1 MATLLFKAV
10 YELKGDT
17 AAHGGEKWGREAEKR
32 EGKATE
38 RSFGTSFFASSST
51 PSVPSFLGVDVG
63 AAWRVS
69 HFQRPAC
76 CLCRPGGNTGGLFP
90 LEAEEVKAGT
100 RKPLGTVKVQPQY
113 ISRTWEQFVCVTLK
127 GQRWYSMIYI
137 PERGFLNFCSFPFAL
152 RAWREEPA
160 GVGSCSFS
168 VPI

>member
-1 MATLLFKAV
+1 MATLMFKAV

-17 AAHGGEKWGREAEKR
+17 AAHRGKKWGKEPEKR
-32 EGKATE
+32 AGKAAE
-38 RSFGTSFFASSST
+38 RSFETSVFASSST
-51 PSVPSFLGVDVG
+51 PSMLSFRRVDVG
-63 AAWRVS
+63 AARRVS
-69 HFQRPAC
+69 HFQRPTC
-76 CLCRPGGNTGGLFP
+76 FPCRPGGNTGVLFP
-90 LEAEEVKAGT
+90 LEAGEVKAGT

-152 RAWREEPA
+152 RAGREEPA
-160 GVGSCSFS
+160 GVRSGSFS